1 MLTEKLT
8 GESTYSLDDATYG
21 SPDPNPQLELPED
34 FKQATREA
42 IRKIMIEEIILLY
55 PKRPPKK

>member
-8 GESTYSLDDATYG
+8 DESTYSLDDATYG
-21 SPDPNPQLELPED
+21 SSDPASQFELPED

-42 IRKIMIEEIILLY
+42 IRKIMIE
-55 PKRPPKK
+55 